1 MIIRPGQGV
10 AGAGLISNLVLAAA
24 FNKLNLDSSCI
35 CIFESVNCN
44 KINTGVL
51 KHKLNLLNCSTGLL
65 TDS

>member
-44 KINTGVL
+44 KI
-51 KHKLNLLNCSTGLL
+51 KE
-65 TDS
+65 